1 MHVCSDKTGQ
11 ADLDSIPA
19 SGEQKLHEQQ
29 APGHQLSWDREDIE
43 MSILAALIL
52 RGCIAHANQESLKV
66 TASTSKD
73 LVQGNGDASD
83 NHQIP
88 NEVLFP
94 CKFVIGLLKLGKVC
108 IDKVRVKE
116 DVHVGTGQEETRYEA
131 VNAWGERP

>member
-73 LVQGNGDASD
+73 LVQGLVRKSVTKLKG
-83 NHQIP
+83 
-88 NEVLFP
+88 
-94 CKFVIGLLKLGKVC
+94 CKAIRSWYDWHGVWIVC
-108 IDKVRVKE
+108 KKMCE
-116 DVHVGTGQEETRYEA
+116 SM
-131 VNAWGERP
+131 